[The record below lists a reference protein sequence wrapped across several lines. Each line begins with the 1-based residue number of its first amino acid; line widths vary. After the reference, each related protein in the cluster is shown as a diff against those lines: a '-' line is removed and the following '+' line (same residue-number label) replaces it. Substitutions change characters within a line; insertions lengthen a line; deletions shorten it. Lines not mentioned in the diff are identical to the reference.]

1 MVRALLLGLSI
12 ASSVAWPRLAA
23 AQEPTPQTKRSGRAL
38 AIYAPAPKYT
48 REWAEK
54 GIIGEGLAQL
64 SVDRTNGAV
73 TEAHIVKSTG
83 HKVLDDSALEAFRR
97 WRFKPGTVSKVKIP
111 ISFINYPFEK
121 WFIEKHAY
129 PPPKSPK
136 T

>member
-1 MVRALLLGLSI
+1 MSWPKVILSLEKLWL
-12 ASSVAWPRLAA
+12 S
-23 AQEPTPQTKRSGRAL
+23 TP
-38 AIYAPAPKYT
+38 PAPKYT

-54 GIIGEGLAQL
+54 GIIGEGMAVLT
-64 SVDRTNGAV
+64 VDKATGTV
-73 TEAHIVKSTG
+73 TEAHIGKSTG

-121 WFIEKHAY
+121 WFIQKHGY
-129 PPPKSPK
+129 PPPKKPK

>member
-1 MVRALLLGLSI
+1 MERAYFIVLSFMM
-12 ASSVAWPRLAA
+12 AGVVLA
-23 AQEPTPQTKRSGRAL
+23 QSPTPSPQESRHV

-54 GIIGEGLAQL
+54 GIIGEGMAILT
-64 SVDRTNGAV
+64 VDKATGAV
-73 TEAHIVKSTG
+73 TEAHISQSTG

-121 WFIEKHAY
+121 WFIQKHGY
-129 PPPKSPK
+129 PPPNPQK